1 MAGDDGN
8 ELCILWKLFKT
19 LYLNGA
25 KIQTFVYKEFPK
37 INVMMSG
44 SDLKKKQPIK
54 NIKHFLIDA
63 FWNLTPQ

>member
-8 ELCILWKLFKT
+8 ELCKLWKLFKT

-25 KIQTFVYKEFPK
+25 KIQTSVYEQFPK

-44 SDLKKKQPIK
+44 SDLK
-54 NIKHFLIDA
+54 NN
-63 FWNLTPQ
+63 NL

>member
-8 ELCILWKLFKT
+8 ELCKLWKSFKT

-37 INVMMSG
+37 INVMMSR
-44 SDLKKKQPIK
+44 SDLKNNNYKIKQNK
-54 NIKHFLIDA
+54 TLVKLFN
-63 FWNLTPQ
+63 